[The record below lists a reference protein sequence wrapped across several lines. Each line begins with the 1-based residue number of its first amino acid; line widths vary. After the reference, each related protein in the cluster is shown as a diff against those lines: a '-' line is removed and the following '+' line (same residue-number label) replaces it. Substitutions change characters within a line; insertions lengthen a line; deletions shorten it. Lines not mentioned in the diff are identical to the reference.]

1 MPKKIK
7 YGLSNVWIAKA
18 NIADDGSATYE
29 APFRFPGAV
38 NLSLEQEGELS
49 VFYADNIKYWQG
61 AANNGYSGSFEA
73 ALVPDKFKTD
83 ILGMVLSS
91 DKVMLEDT
99 SATGSP
105 FAMMFQFEDD
115 INNTR
120 FVLYN
125 CVATR
130 PAISGSTKEASIEPQ
145 TETLDIEVG
154 SIWVP
159 AANMWLAKANTGD
172 ETEAATIN
180 TWFDAPYIPGEQP
193 APGPGV

>member
-1 MPKKIK
+1 MAKKIK

-18 NIADDGSATYE
+18 TIADDGSATYD

-38 NLSLEQEGELS
+38 NLSLDQEGELS

-91 DKVMLEDT
+91 DKVMLEDS

-105 FAMMFQFEDD
+105 FAMMFQFEND
-115 INNTR
+115 ISNTR
-120 FVLYN
+120 YVLYN

-130 PAISGSTKEASIEPQ
+130 PAIAGSTKEASIEPE

-159 AANMWLAKANTGD
+159 DAGMWIVKANTGD
-172 ETEAATIN
+172 DTEAATIN
-180 TWFDAPYIPGEQP
+180 AWFDAPYIPGEQP